1 MTGPE
6 DASDGAA
13 AARAALA
20 GDSDTALR
28 LADVALRTQDG
39 PDRLLGARVLA
50 AVLPQRGLL
59 ARAAEVHRWLARQG
73 AGTPDAVVAL
83 LGTGALAEARG
94 ALAPAADVLP
104 GLRDGADALT
114 AEGLLASVD
123 GRDGTAGTS
132 LSLLVRATT
141 ALAATGEQ
149 APAADSPAALGAL
162 LALHRGEPEL
172 AEPLLDLAVD
182 ADLGGP
188 ALRRRHVLL
197 RAWSAM
203 LRDDEAA
210 ARAALAVA
218 DDLPGAPEPRDAL
231 VTVACEVALARRA
244 GDTRRLLDL
253 WSRARQALLRH
264 PVDLYCLLP
273 VGELAIAAA
282 RLGESRWVHPHLAEA
297 TALLAGLGDPPSW
310 STAWHW
316 ARLHAAITADD
327 HVTARAHAAA
337 LEDAAQAN
345 DRAVAPARAA
355 RVWLAVLA
363 GEVDADAVTATAT
376 ALRAVGLG
384 WDGARLAGEAAIRT
398 TDRADSAAL
407 LACARALQAGRV
419 PTAPAAEP
427 VPDAGASRAAAVT
440 RARREATST
449 SLTDRERD
457 IAELVLEGLTYREIA
472 GRLFLSTKTVEHH
485 VARIRRRLGSESRA
499 ELFSELK
506 VLVGTAP

>member
-1 MTGPE
+1 MTPE
-6 DASDGAA
+6 PTDGAA
-13 AARAALA
+13 ATRAALA

-28 LADVALRTQDG
+28 LADVALRTGDG
-39 PDRLLGARVLA
+39 ADRLLGARVLA

-59 ARAAEVHRWLARQG
+59 ARAAEVHRWLARQD
-73 AGTPDAVVAL
+73 AATPDAVVSL
-83 LGTGALAEARG
+83 LGTGALDEARG
-94 ALAPAADVLP
+94 ALAPAADALP
-104 GLRDGADALT
+104 GLRDGADTLT

-123 GRDGTAGTS
+123 GRDTTAGTS

-141 ALAATGEQ
+141 SLAATGERT
-149 APAADSPAALGAL
+149 PAADSPAALGAL

-172 AEPLLDLAVD
+172 ADPLLDLAVD

-188 ALRRRHVLL
+188 ALRRRHLLL

-210 ARAALAVA
+210 ARAALAAA
-218 DDLPGAPEPRDAL
+218 DDLPGTPEPRDAL

-282 RLGESRWVHPHLAEA
+282 RLGESRWVDPHLAEA
-297 TALLAGLGDPPSW
+297 TALLASLGDPPSW
-310 STAWHW
+310 STSWHW

-327 HVTARAHAAA
+327 RAAAGDHAAA
-337 LEDAAQAN
+337 LEDAAQTN

-363 GEVDADAVTATAT
+363 GEIDAEAVVATAT
-376 ALRAVGLG
+376 ALRAVGLA

-398 TDRADSAAL
+398 TDRTDSATL

-419 PTAPAAEP
+419 PTAPEP
-427 VPDAGASRAAAVT
+427 LPDAGSSRAAAVT
-440 RARREATST
+440 RARREAT
-449 SLTDRERD
+449 LTDRERD

-506 VLVGTAP
+506 VLVACEH

>member
-1 MTGPE
+1 MTGP
-6 DASDGAA
+6 DGATA
-13 AARAALA
+13 AADAALA

-73 AGTPDAVVAL
+73 AGTPDAVVSL
-83 LGTGALAEARG
+83 LGTGALAEARA

-104 GLRDGADALT
+104 GLRDGADALL
-114 AEGLLASVD
+114 AQGLLASVD
-123 GRDGTAGTS
+123 GRDGSAGTS

-141 ALAATGEQ
+141 SLAATGEQ
-149 APAADSPAALGAL
+149 VPAADSPAAIGAL

-172 AEPLLDLAVD
+172 AEPLLDLAAD

-203 LRDDEAA
+203 LRDDESA
-210 ARAALAVA
+210 ARAALTAA
-218 DDLPGAPEPRDAL
+218 DDLPGTPEARDAL
-231 VTVACEVALARRA
+231 VTVACEVALARHA

-264 PVDLYCLLP
+264 PVDLYSLLP

-282 RLGESRWVHPHLAEA
+282 RLGESRWVEPHLAEA
-297 TALLAGLGDPPSW
+297 TALLASLGDPPSW
-310 STAWHW
+310 STSWHW
-316 ARLHAAITADD
+316 ARLHAAITAED
-327 HVTARAHAAA
+327 HTGAGAHATALETAA
-337 LEDAAQAN
+337 LVN

-363 GEVDADAVTATAT
+363 GEVDADAVNAAAT

-384 WDGARLAGEAAIRT
+384 RDGARLAGEAAIRT

-407 LACARALQAGRV
+407 LACARTLQAGRV
-419 PTAPAAEP
+419 PTAPAPVP
-427 VPDAGASRAAAVT
+427 VPDAGSSRAVAVT
-440 RARREATST
+440 RARREAT
-449 SLTDRERD
+449 LTDRERD